1 MLTLKKRSVVATNR
15 KDNDMAGRNKWPPK
29 RFQHKEYVFGDDNIY
44 EQLEYSRQRM
54 LALQES
60 AEEDTPLGDPL
71 VYIANVGMHDYSA
84 TFAWTPLGRDGIRKV
99 TSGDIDRKNP
109 QRTVYNV
116 VQGLRNFK
124 ANDYFVFSGSP
135 IPFALGLAYL
145 LNKHEEIQVLY
156 YLKMKNEYFPI
167 TYTRDMFEQAEQIGF
182 ETESTTRNNENDEY
196 AFMPE

>member
-1 MLTLKKRSVVATNR
+1 
-15 KDNDMAGRNKWPPK
+15 MAGRNKWPPPGK
-29 RFQHKEYVFGDDNIY
+29 YELQDNIY
-44 EQLEYSRQRM
+44 EQLEWQREQM
-54 LALQES
+54 ERLGQKPTGGLE
-60 AEEDTPLGDPL
+60 PLGDPL

-84 TFAWTPLGRDGIRKV
+84 TFNWTPLGRDGIRKV

-135 IPFALGLAYL
+135 IPFALGLTYL
-145 LNKHEEIQVLY
+145 LSKHERVQVLY
-156 YLKMKNEYFPI
+156 YLKMRNEYFPVI
-167 TYTRDMFEQAEQIGF
+167 YTRDMFEQAEDIGF
-182 ETESTTRNNENDEY
+182 ETESNVRNNENDEY